1 MLNRLAAFFGLICL
15 ALGAATLY
23 LGVSHSNE
31 WAALVGAVLLSSG
44 LFLMWWPLKSWLEW
58 RQFYKNSHRRFPKQF
73 TPPAENSTSWLLSKP
88 RAKSRGAGSRNP

>member
-23 LGVSHSNE
+23 LGVSHSDDR
-31 WAALVGAVLLSSG
+31 ALVGAVLLSCG
-44 LFLMWWPLKSWLEW
+44 LILMWWPLKSWLEW
-58 RQFYKNSHRRFPKQF
+58 RQFHKNNHQRLPEQF
-73 TPPAENSTSWLLSKP
+73 TPPAERSTSRLLSKP

>member
-23 LGVSHSNE
+23 LGVSHSDDR
-31 WAALVGAVLLSSG
+31 ALVGAVLLSGG

-58 RQFYKNSHRRFPKQF
+58 RQFHKNNHRRLPKQSA
-73 TPPAENSTSWLLSKP
+73 PPAQDSTSRLPSEA
-88 RAKSRGAGSRNP
+88 RAKSRGVGSRNP